1 MSGCA
6 LGTGVSC
13 RLLMGDAIEETLER
27 VLGDEC
33 EIGIVP
39 YCYTVATNGTEIP
52 EPKCC
57 KPSNTSD

>member
-1 MSGCA
+1 
-6 LGTGVSC
+6 
-13 RLLMGDAIEETLER
+13 MGDAIEETLER